1 MCILKSFG
9 SISVASM
16 KWCFEILF
24 KIFST
29 SFISRIWLTVL
40 FNLNGSQNV
49 IDIKLT
55 FFCDDRKCFCFCEAC
70 LRQKKQKKKNNF
82 SLVQYSGLV
91 CHWLHFILF
100 IFFFN
105 ILMKCIKIDTHKRVV
120 SFTQI
125 LSCVQSVE
133 NIVFVILLAYF
144 YRTVQ
149 DWTETSCATVFISEM
164 TRCTTQYIRITL
176 SFTFTIYGGVC
187 LIGIFKYEVYK
198 IKWRINLPFW
208 HALLCHTRTI

>member
-70 LRQKKQKKKNNF
+70 LRQKKQKKKKTTSPWF
-82 SLVQYSGLV
+82 SIQAWFVIDCTLFY
-91 CHWLHFILF
+91 F
-100 IFFFN
+100 IFFQHFDEMYKDRHTQKGGE
-105 ILMKCIKIDTHKRVV
+105 LHTDSELCTVCWEYCIRN
-120 SFTQI
+120 
-125 LSCVQSVE
+125 SV
-133 NIVFVILLAYF
+133 
-144 YRTVQ
+144 
-149 DWTETSCATVFISEM
+149 
-164 TRCTTQYIRITL
+164 
-176 SFTFTIYGGVC
+176 
-187 LIGIFKYEVYK
+187 GIF
-198 IKWRINLPFW
+198 L
-208 HALLCHTRTI
+208 

>member
-55 FFCDDRKCFCFCEAC
+55 FFCDDRKCFVSVRHAWDKKSK
-70 LRQKKQKKKNNF
+70 KKQNF

-100 IFFFN
+100 FFFIN

>member
-70 LRQKKQKKKNNF
+70 LRQKKQKKKKQLLLGSVF
-82 SLVQYSGLV
+82 RPGLSLIALY
-91 CHWLHFILF
+91 FIY
-100 IFFFN
+100 FFFQHFDKMYKDRHTQKGGE
-105 ILMKCIKIDTHKRVV
+105 LHTDSELCTVCWEYCIRN
-120 SFTQI
+120 
-125 LSCVQSVE
+125 SV
-133 NIVFVILLAYF
+133 
-144 YRTVQ
+144 
-149 DWTETSCATVFISEM
+149 
-164 TRCTTQYIRITL
+164 
-176 SFTFTIYGGVC
+176 
-187 LIGIFKYEVYK
+187 GIF
-198 IKWRINLPFW
+198 L
-208 HALLCHTRTI
+208 